1 MNSLLTNIDNE
12 VERRSLLKH
21 KFYQMW
27 SNGELSLEQLRSYSK
42 EYFQLVKVVPKL
54 VESVGAKQT
63 TGNENESEGVAT
75 TTITTITE
83 EIKQNMEEESS
94 HIAPWIEFATSLGVP
109 REELLGYQGLDK
121 TRNAVSS
128 LLDITDK
135 SFDEGVCAMYAY
147 ELELP
152 KISRS
157 KIDGLEKFY
166 NISSPQAINY
176 FEIHEEADVRHANVW
191 RKLIKDIESKNHEV
205 SLKAASRSLDAQN
218 MLLDAVYEKYVLN
231 N

>member
-1 MNSLLTNIDNE
+1 MMNSLLTDIDNE

-27 SNGELSLEQLRSYSK
+27 SNGELSLDQLKGYSK
-42 EYFQLVKVVPKL
+42 EYFQLVKIVPKL
-54 VESVGAKQT
+54 VENVGAMQAA
-63 TGNENESEGVAT
+63 TGNGNQTA
-75 TTITTITE
+75 

-94 HIAPWIEFATSLGVP
+94 HIAPWVNFSNSLGITK
-109 REELLGYQGLDK
+109 EELLSYEGTDK
-121 TRNAVSS
+121 TRKAVSS
-128 LLDITDK
+128 LLDLTEK

-157 KIDGLEKFY
+157 KIDGLGKFY
-166 NISSPQAINY
+166 NISSQEAINY

-191 RKLIKDIESKNHEV
+191 RKLINSIE
-205 SLKAASRSLDAQN
+205 D
-218 MLLDAVYEKYVLN
+218 
-231 N
+231 

>member
-1 MNSLLTNIDNE
+1 MMNSLLTDIDNE

-27 SNGELSLEQLRSYSK
+27 SNGELSLDQLKGYSK
-42 EYFQLVKVVPKL
+42 EYFQLVKIVPKL
-54 VESVGAKQT
+54 VENVGAMQAA
-63 TGNENESEGVAT
+63 TGNGNQTA
-75 TTITTITE
+75 
-83 EIKQNMEEESS
+83 EIEKNMEEESS
-94 HIAPWIEFATSLGVP
+94 HIVPWVDFSNSLGIP
-109 REELLGYQGLDK
+109 KEELLSYEGTDK
-121 TRNAVSS
+121 TRKAVSS
-128 LLDITDK
+128 LLDLTEK

-157 KIDGLEKFY
+157 KIDGLGQFY
-166 NISSPQAINY
+166 NISSQEAINY

-191 RKLIKDIESKNHEV
+191 RKLINSIEGKNQNL
-205 SLKAASRSLDAQN
+205 SLNAASKSLDAQN

>member
-1 MNSLLTNIDNE
+1 MMNSLLMDIDNE

-27 SNGELSLEQLRSYSK
+27 SNGELSLDQLKGYSK
-42 EYFQLVKVVPKL
+42 EYFQLVKIVPKL
-54 VESVGAKQT
+54 VENVGAMQAA
-63 TGNENESEGVAT
+63 TGNANQTA
-75 TTITTITE
+75 
-83 EIKQNMEEESS
+83 EIEQNMEEESS
-94 HIAPWIEFATSLGVP
+94 HIAPWVDFSNSLGIP
-109 REELLGYQGLDK
+109 KEELLSYEGTDK
-121 TRNAVSS
+121 TRKAVSS
-128 LLDITDK
+128 LLDLTEK

-157 KIDGLEKFY
+157 KIDGLGKFY
-166 NISSPQAINY
+166 NISSQEAINY

-191 RKLIKDIESKNHEV
+191 RKLINSIEGKNQNL
-205 SLKAASRSLDAQN
+205 SLNAASKSLDAQN

>member
-12 VERRSLLKH
+12 VEKRSLLKH

-27 SNGELSLEQLRSYSK
+27 SNGELNLEQLRGYSK

-54 VESVGAKQT
+54 VENVGGAKQT
-63 TGNENESEGVAT
+63 PGNENESEATAT
-75 TTITTITE
+75 TTE

-94 HIAPWIEFATSLGVP
+94 HISPWIEFATSLGVP

-121 TRNAVSS
+121 TRKAVSS

-218 MLLDAVYEKYVLN
+218 MLLDAVYEKYVVN
-231 N
+231 NN